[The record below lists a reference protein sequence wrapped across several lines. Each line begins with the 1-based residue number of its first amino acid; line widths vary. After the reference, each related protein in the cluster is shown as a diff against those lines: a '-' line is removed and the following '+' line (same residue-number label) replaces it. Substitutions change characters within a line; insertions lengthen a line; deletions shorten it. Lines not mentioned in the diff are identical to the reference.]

1 MRRKRAQRKNGC
13 FRCVR
18 FLRNGSRGAGR
29 LEKKWSR
36 SVLLVQC
43 RGRHLIPSNQ
53 GGCARS
59 SEPTKYQCFRRTVD
73 GDRLIIC
80 RHLADSTSSTNGTLQ
95 DTRMKLRRTR
105 RQVNPGPPYQYH
117 LVFQTG
123 RHNDESGGYRTHA
136 NRSGIPPQM

>member
-36 SVLLVQC
+36 AGV
-43 RGRHLIPSNQ
+43 R
-53 GGCARS
+53 
-59 SEPTKYQCFRRTVD
+59 
-73 GDRLIIC
+73 DRVS
-80 RHLADSTSSTNGTLQ
+80 RQTDSTSSTNGTLQ

-123 RHNDESGGYRTHA
+123 RHND
-136 NRSGIPPQM
+136 